1 MTMKSIN
8 QGWLNLASS
17 SRWVALILVVTFFNS
32 NLSISV
38 VHGQQGRENAP
49 GLNKKDEPKETAKN
63 DRKPTKKP
71 LDRTRV
77 DYQIT
82 ETGPHHR
89 KWERVET
96 ITNELGE
103 EEERIHRYTELGTG
117 LNRWDEEKAEWI
129 EASNVIE
136 AFEGGAVAR
145 SGQTKVIFAPR
156 LGAPE
161 GTVDI
166 LTDDG
171 ERIRTVVLGLSYFDP
186 VSGDDVVLSE
196 VNPDVV
202 GEILPPNRVIYRN
215 AFTDIEADV
224 IYEYHRDRFSQ
235 NIVLHESP
243 AEPAAFGLSKLSRLE
258 VLSEILEAPEPEKE
272 VRVVKELA
280 KDQKERRQMAEPDL
294 IDETIR
300 LGESSIGQGKAF
312 ELGDQPATEAIVTKR
327 WVEDG
332 GRTVLFEGVEFE
344 SAKEAL
350 GRLPSVERIGA
361 RPRAGI
367 ERKAQRGL
375 RQIPA
380 RRYAQVDSN
389 QRSPLQIASAN
400 SLLETGYLIDYELV
414 IVSITDYVFKTGVT
428 YLVDGR
434 VYCYGTTTIEG
445 GAVVKYKPYSSG
457 NQHYLDLRG
466 PINCQTQAYH
476 PAIFTARDDDT
487 VGEEISQGT
496 LSGYYGYEAIRLGTL
511 TSGNHLR
518 HLRIKHALLGVS
530 PVNGSGAHLSH
541 IQFVNCRTAIGVDG
555 TDATIENV
563 LITDSEYRA
572 VWGRNATIAGT
583 NWTIHDTAA
592 LWLDLIPSSS
602 VLSLTNS
609 LLTEVAS
616 VQPYTGQGASHNVEL
631 SSATGVFQSAGG
643 GHYYLANNSPYR
655 DIGTSSIDLELAAEL
670 ETRTTSPPTVLAN
683 PTTMTTNTTWS
694 RHVARDDDG
703 SLDLGYHYAAL
714 DYYIR
719 PNVSVESG
727 ATLTVTSGTAIAIGD
742 VEVVPGTS
750 NKEFALLKVSDNCNL
765 RLLGD
770 PDDRIVWTFFSN
782 VQEMSPECP
791 NCYYQYLWF
800 RSDTMLGA
808 KIQCNI
814 ESVDFYAPLTRNHTC
829 IQNAYFFYAST
840 EILKVNHSRFFGCHL
855 GLSDANG
862 KEYEITN
869 NLFFRCKSSTL
880 SGNQLLRLSNNLF
893 YGGDWAMDQFSG
905 SPDSWV
911 IQDNLFDAVT
921 ESWPG
926 SISNGTLGHNGY
938 LNTTFRP
945 NGVTQSSDIVLS
957 SLAYES
963 GPFGDYYQPGTSPL
977 INAGSQLAD
986 AAGLLHHTVLATGPP
1001 EGTASSVSMVDIGL
1015 HYPAVG
1021 SAEGGLL
1028 DSDWDGIPNV
1038 LEDQN
1043 GNGTTEAGE
1052 SAWKASES
1060 PHSNG
1065 PGSIIIFNRSGATL

>member
-1 MTMKSIN
+1 M
-8 QGWLNLASS
+8 
-17 SRWVALILVVTFFNS
+17 
-32 NLSISV
+32 
-38 VHGQQGRENAP
+38 
-49 GLNKKDEPKETAKN
+49 
-63 DRKPTKKP
+63 
-71 LDRTRV
+71 
-77 DYQIT
+77 
-82 ETGPHHR
+82 
-89 KWERVET
+89 
-96 ITNELGE
+96 
-103 EEERIHRYTELGTG
+103 
-117 LNRWDEEKAEWI
+117 
-129 EASNVIE
+129 
-136 AFEGGAVAR
+136 
-145 SGQTKVIFAPR
+145 IFAPR

-202 GEILPPNRVIYRN
+202 SEILPPNRVIYRN

-243 AEPAAFGLSKLSRLE
+243 ADPAAFGLSKLSRLE

-300 LGESSIGQGKAF
+300 FGESSIGQGKAF
-312 ELGDQPATEAIVTKR
+312 VLGDQPGTEAIVTKR

-332 GRTVLFEGVEFE
+332 GRTVLFEGVEIE
-344 SAKEAL
+344 SVKETL
-350 GRLPSVERIGA
+350 ERLPSSSQRS
-361 RPRAGI
+361 RASMPGN
-367 ERKAQRGL
+367 RGKGG
-375 RQIPA
+375 RQIPV
-380 RRYAQVDSN
+380 RLYASN
-389 QRSPLQIASAN
+389 NRDEETPMQIASAKTESN
-400 SLLETGYLIDYELV
+400 SGFLIDYEIV
-414 IVSITDYVFKTGVT
+414 INGSSNFVFETGKTYYVGGYFTVN
-428 YLVDGR
+428 
-434 VYCYGTTTIEG
+434 GTTVFEG
-445 GAVVKYKPYSSG
+445 GAIIKHYTTGHLAVSGPVDFKGSEYSPVV
-457 NQHYLDLRG
+457 
-466 PINCQTQAYH
+466 
-476 PAIFTARDDDT
+476 FTSMHDDT
-487 VGEEISQGT
+487 VGEPIAGSSGT
-496 LSGYYGYEAIRLGTL
+496 PPAGPYSDLNPLLIANGLNNDVRHFRVKFAETGIR
-511 TSGNHLR
+511 
-518 HLRIKHALLGVS
+518 
-530 PVNGSGAHLSH
+530 
-541 IQFVNCRTAIGVDG
+541 VDG
-555 TDATIENV
+555 AGVLNVSDAQFLDCDYPIEGWTATIVAENI
-563 LITDSEYRA
+563 LIDGGITAFQAPNVS
-572 VWGRNATIAGT
+572 GT
-583 NWTIHDTAA
+583 NLTIHYVDGLGGGVGVA
-592 LWLDLIPSSS
+592 LKNCLIVNVSS
-602 VLSLTNS
+602 VQS
-609 LLTEVAS
+609 
-616 VQPYTGQGASHNVEL
+616 YTGQGASHNVEL

-655 DIGTSSIDLELAAEL
+655 DIGTSSIDPGLAAEL
-670 ETRTTSPPTVLAN
+670 ETRATYPPTVLAN
-683 PTTMTTNTTWS
+683 PTTLTNNTNWTP
-694 RHVARDDDG
+694 HVARDDDG
-703 SLDLGYHYAAL
+703 TLDIGYHYAPL
-714 DYYIR
+714 DY
-719 PNVSVESG
+719 
-727 ATLTVTSGTAIAIGD
+727 LFQ
-742 VEVVPGTS
+742 EVRVAPGFELVVRAGTS
-750 NKEFALLKVSDNCNL
+750 LGQIGTEHGLILDEGASVRMLGKSDSRVVYTRYN
-765 RLLGD
+765 
-770 PDDRIVWTFFSN
+770 N
-782 VQEMSPECP
+782 VQEEDSGLPETFHRFLLPWQGSGGGSPIRE
-791 NCYYQYLWF
+791 
-800 RSDTMLGA
+800 
-808 KIQCNI
+808 I
-814 ESVDFYAPLTRNHTC
+814 EIKNADFFAGVGPVLTPFLNHVG
-829 IQNAYFFYAST
+829 IFNGHISLLDIA
-840 EILKVNHSRFFGCHL
+840 HSRFFGGILASHESL
-855 GLSDANG
+855 GMVSSI
-862 KEYEITN
+862 KN
-869 NLFFRCKSSTL
+869 NLMRNCRFWMFGDQTL
-880 SGNQLLRLSNNLF
+880 ELRNNLVLN
-893 YGGDWAMDQFSG
+893 GLITIDQNSG
-905 SPDSWV
+905 AGAWIV
-911 IQDNLFDAVT
+911 QDNLFDAVT